1 MKPYKKALMTA
12 GLISFGLAVFQA
24 VIGFSPT
31 ASLYFGAPKA
41 LTENP
46 TLLKGVSFGV
56 SALLTLFGL
65 YALSGAGRIQPLPWL
80 KPVLVVV
87 TLAYLIRGLVLVPEL
102 FVIWGILDLSVPV
115 AQRFIWFS
123 GGALLLGLLHLA
135 GIFWGWKKFP
145 SRTS

>member
-1 MKPYKKALMTA
+1 MKLYKKVLMTA
-12 GLISFGLAVFQA
+12 GLISFGLAFFQT

-31 ASLYFGAPKA
+31 ASLYFGAPRA
-41 LTENP
+41 LTENL
-46 TLLKGVSFGV
+46 TLLVGTSLGV
-56 SALLTLFGL
+56 SALLIIFGL
-65 YALSGAGRIQPLPWL
+65 YALSGASRIQPLPWL

-87 TLAYLIRGLVLVPEL
+87 TLVYLIRGLVLVPEL

-135 GIFWGWKKFP
+135 GISRGWGEFP
-145 SRTS
+145 SKTS